1 MMKSYG
7 LIGNPII
14 HSLSPLLFQKQFGD
28 AYTYNLF
35 PLENVEDIRLWIHQ
49 HPDLM
54 GINITKP
61 FKESVLPYL
70 DELSPEAKH
79 IGAVN
84 VIEIQ
89 RRSENM
95 VLKGHNTDFYGF
107 QKSLQAF
114 VKGLISSAL
123 ILGTGGAAKAV
134 AFALS
139 HIGIPYKFVSRTEKE
154 NAISYEELTPEM
166 VHHSPLIINATPLGM
181 STQSEES
188 PPIPYHAIDKHHYLF
203 DLIYTPFET
212 RFLYEGKI
220 RGAHIQNGYEML
232 QYQAEESWKI
242 WGLL

>member
-28 AYTYNLF
+28 TYTYNLF

-123 ILGTGGAAKAV
+123 ILGTGGAAKA
-134 AFALS
+134 
-139 HIGIPYKFVSRTEKE
+139 
-154 NAISYEELTPEM
+154 
-166 VHHSPLIINATPLGM
+166 
-181 STQSEES
+181 
-188 PPIPYHAIDKHHYLF
+188 F
-203 DLIYTPFET
+203 DLNLLLLSERIPKVQFKFIFDL
-212 RFLYEGKI
+212 RFLFVAGILLLLSYIFQYGE
-220 RGAHIQNGYEML
+220 QL
-232 QYQAEESWKI
+232 QQLSDETI
-242 WGLL
+242 